1 MNIQI
6 PHSPAQSLRLNWT
19 QCYGDVW
26 CKLNFVN
33 LDHEHFDNEPRGVYI
48 IWHGGPNPKVVY
60 IGQGNIKERIAEHRN
75 NPEIQQY
82 ESEYLDLYVTWAVV
96 QGHDRDGVEAYL
108 ADVWKPIVGTRHP
121 QASPIEVNSPW

>member
-6 PHSPAQSLRLNWT
+6 PHRYAQALRLDWT
-19 QCYGDVW
+19 QCYGNVW

-48 IWHGGPNPKVVY
+48 IWHEGLNSAVVY

-75 NPEIQQY
+75 DPEIQEY
-82 ESEYLDLYVTWAVV
+82 EYLDLYVTWAVV
-96 QGHDRDGVEAYL
+96 QEDYRDGVEAYL
-108 ADVWKPIVGTRHP
+108 ADVWKPIVGMRHP